1 MTLAFFA
8 GLIYF
13 AANLYVHS
21 SEWSSMPQNA
31 HLASSTGLEYAGTIK
46 DRRGVVL
53 AQSVRGKRVY
63 NEDEEIRKACLHVVG
78 DNSTNIGT
86 AVQTVFRSELSGYNF
101 VFGLGAPEGMNS
113 GADITLTIDSQV
125 QKAALE
131 ALGSNR
137 GAVVVYNYLTGE
149 IICLA
154 STPTYDPENRPE
166 DIETNPEYEGAYL
179 NRALSAS
186 YPPGS
191 TFKLVT
197 ASEALEDIPGS
208 EDMHYNCTGTDIIGG
223 KEMTC
228 FEVSGDVDMADALMY
243 SCNGY
248 FGRMALKIGKKMMTA
263 RAEMQGFNKN
273 LSFDGIETASSSYNV
288 SDADENE
295 FAWSG
300 VGQYKVLET
309 PINMAVRS
317 AAIANGGTPV
327 MPRLIKSMNGI
338 VSPLVNVGK
347 TTLGDEMMSR
357 KTAEKLSDMMD
368 RTAREYYGKSYLCD
382 KLDICAKTG
391 TAEVGGGE
399 KAHAWVTGFAKDEDC
414 PIAFSVIVEH
424 GDSSFY
430 AAIPAASKVLDATAD
445 ALRARK

>member
-1 MTLAFFA
+1 
-8 GLIYF
+8 
-13 AANLYVHS
+13 
-21 SEWSSMPQNA
+21 
-31 HLASSTGLEYAGTIK
+31 
-46 DRRGVVL
+46 
-53 AQSVRGKRVY
+53 
-63 NEDEEIRKACLHVVG
+63 
-78 DNSTNIGT
+78 
-86 AVQTVFRSELSGYNF
+86 
-101 VFGLGAPEGMNS
+101 
-113 GADITLTIDSQV
+113 
-125 QKAALE
+125 
-131 ALGSNR
+131 
-137 GAVVVYNYLTGE
+137 
-149 IICLA
+149 
-154 STPTYDPENRPE
+154 
-166 DIETNPEYEGAYL
+166 
-179 NRALSAS
+179 
-186 YPPGS
+186 
-191 TFKLVT
+191 
-197 ASEALEDIPGS
+197 
-208 EDMHYNCTGTDIIGG
+208 
-223 KEMTC
+223 MTC

-445 ALRARK
+445 AFRARK

>member
-166 DIETNPEYEGAYL
+166 AHIL
-179 NRALSAS
+179 
-186 YPPGS
+186 
-191 TFKLVT
+191 
-197 ASEALEDIPGS
+197 
-208 EDMHYNCTGTDIIGG
+208 
-223 KEMTC
+223 
-228 FEVSGDVDMADALMY
+228 
-243 SCNGY
+243 
-248 FGRMALKIGKKMMTA
+248 TA
-263 RAEMQGFNKN
+263 RF
-273 LSFDGIETASSSYNV
+273 LLHIRRDRPSSSLPH
-288 SDADENE
+288 
-295 FAWSG
+295 
-300 VGQYKVLET
+300 Q
-309 PINMAVRS
+309 
-317 AAIANGGTPV
+317 
-327 MPRLIKSMNGI
+327 
-338 VSPLVNVGK
+338 
-347 TTLGDEMMSR
+347 
-357 KTAEKLSDMMD
+357 KLW
-368 RTAREYYGKSYLCD
+368 RTFRGRRICITTARERTLS
-382 KLDICAKTG
+382 A
-391 TAEVGGGE
+391 
-399 KAHAWVTGFAKDEDC
+399 
-414 PIAFSVIVEH
+414 
-424 GDSSFY
+424 
-430 AAIPAASKVLDATAD
+430 
-445 ALRARK
+445 ARK